1 MASQLKET
9 QTRAYL
15 ETKLF
20 EIHRRVFRLAVP
32 PEIILPRIWSTIFAT
47 TLDSANP
54 VDLAMFMFGFD
65 MAL

>member
-9 QTRAYL
+9 QMRAYS

-20 EIHRRVFRLAVP
+20 EIHRRVFLLAVP
-32 PEIILPRIWSTIFAT
+32 LEIILPRDWSTIFAT

-54 VDLAMFMFGFD
+54 VDLAMFMYGFD